1 MYRYYILVTH
11 SSVDWCVGCFY
22 LLILVSRAIMNMAA
36 KYLWGRT
43 PRPLCTCQDLVQLH
57 YMADLFLGVRDVF
70 TLISTA
76 SGPTSK
82 AINCE

>member
-1 MYRYYILVTH
+1 
-11 SSVDWCVGCFY
+11 
-22 LLILVSRAIMNMAA
+22 MNLAA

-43 PRPLCTCQDLVQLH
+43 PRPLYTCQDLVQLH

-76 SGPTSK
+76 SGPASK